1 MQPQLEVGTAC
12 PREVLRPPLDVENPV
27 GSSATYRCEY
37 AKPTIDQIQVV
48 PVWQD
53 GVVVVGP
60 RQARVGKGRIGRR
73 ELGIAVGGQI
83 DARVSHATEVVR
95 EGQRDSRHR
104 IIPVIAYVRGARH
117 NAVADLVYS
126 TTTRHWRRC
135 RRWCRCGSRAGRRCG
150 GWRRQRNVTSCL
162 NSNNGRRA
170 GLIVAYRRIGWVG
183 RLIGIK
189 PEVI

>member
-1 MQPQLEVGTAC
+1 MQPQLEVSTAR
-12 PREVLRPPLDVENPV
+12 PRKVLRPPLDVEDAI

-48 PVWQD
+48 PIRQD
-53 GVVVVGP
+53 GVVVVRP
-60 RQARVGKGRIGRR
+60 RQARVGKGRIGCR

-83 DARVSHATEVVR
+83 DACVSDATEVVR

-104 IIPVIAYVRGARH
+104 IITVIADIGCPRD

-135 RRWCRCGSRAGRRCG
+135 RRWCRCGSRAGRRCW
-150 GWRRQRNVTSCL
+150 GWRRQRNVPSCL

-170 GLIVAYRRIGWVG
+170 SLIVAYRRIGW
-183 RLIGIK
+183 
-189 PEVI
+189 